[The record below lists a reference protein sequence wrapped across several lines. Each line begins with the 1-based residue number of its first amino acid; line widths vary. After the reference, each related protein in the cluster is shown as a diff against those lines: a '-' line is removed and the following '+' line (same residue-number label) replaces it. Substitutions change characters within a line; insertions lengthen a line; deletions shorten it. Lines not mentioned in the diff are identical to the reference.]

1 MLECTCRGVFAGV
14 CLVCVA
20 ILCVFSLVCVWGCTV
35 GVYGVCA
42 DPVFYGMLCVYEV
55 NFA

>member
-1 MLECTCRGVFAGV
+1 MLECACRGVFAGV

-20 ILCVFSLVCVWGCTV
+20 ILFVFSWCVCVCACTV

-42 DPVFYGMLCVYEV
+42 LILGFTVCCVFVR
-55 NFA
+55 